1 MNIYKL
7 EQSQNN
13 DYETYDSAIVAAP
26 NEAFARLMVPGY
38 DTQEQWKDY
47 WERAEKTQEAPYP
60 DVWAGAPECVQVSFL
75 GVAAPGTTQSILL
88 ASFNAG

>member
-13 DYETYDSAIVAAP
+13 DYDTYDSAIVAAP
-26 NEAFARLMVPGY
+26 NEASARLMVPGY
-38 DTQEQWKDY
+38 DTQEQWKAY
-47 WERAEKTQEAPYP
+47 WERVKETLYSYE
-60 DVWAGAPECVQVSFL
+60 WAGAPECVQVSFL